1 MIDRRTP
8 KDLTNLE
15 PISRLAD
22 WHLEDKSLDLRD
34 QTLHN
39 RHGRPLGRIAE
50 MLVDVKQQ
58 RVAALRLD
66 DGFVVDIDDVDIRD
80 GRAMLM
86 TAGAPAP
93 ADGGDR
99 RPAPRDSDVHSM
111 DAGDVRITSR
121 SVSEASEQART
132 VSDTRVR
139 VERIDVD
146 RVEDSPPQRRQADGV
161 TIIPE
166 YEEILV
172 VRYRV
177 TGEVHVIEET
187 RAETRVREPL
197 RRTVVGVDRPP
208 PVNRG
213 R

>member
-1 MIDRRTP
+1 
-8 KDLTNLE
+8 
-15 PISRLAD
+15 
-22 WHLEDKSLDLRD
+22 
-34 QTLHN
+34 
-39 RHGRPLGRIAE
+39 

-66 DGFVVDIDDVDIRD
+66 DGFVVDIDEVDIQD

-86 TAGAPAP
+86 TAGAPADD
-93 ADGGDR
+93 ADR
-99 RPAPRDSDVHSM
+99 RAPPRRDDSQHMPLRSSERVGDEHAM

-121 SVSEASEQART
+121 SVSESSEQSRT

-187 RAETRVREPL
+187 RAETRVRDPL
-197 RRTVVGVDRPP
+197 KRTVVGVDRQPP
-208 PVNRG
+208 LNRDQ
-213 R
+213 

>member
-1 MIDRRTP
+1 MIDHRTSAR
-8 KDLTNLE
+8 DFGHLE
-15 PISRLAD
+15 PISRLPD
-22 WHLEDKSLDLRD
+22 WHLEDKAHDLRG

-39 RHGRPLGRIAE
+39 RNGRPLGRIAE

-58 RVAALRLD
+58 RVAALRLE
-66 DGFVVDIDDVDIRD
+66 DGFVVDVDDVDMRD
-80 GRAMLM
+80 GQPMLM

-93 ADGGDR
+93 PPPGGRGGDSH
-99 RPAPRDSDVHSM
+99 AL

-121 SVSEASEQART
+121 SEHQPAEQARS

-139 VERIDVD
+139 VERVAVD
-146 RVEDSPPQRRQADGV
+146 RVEGSPPERRHADGV

-187 RAETRVREPL
+187 RAETRPREPL
-197 RRTVVGVDRPP
+197 RRTVVGVDRQPP
-208 PVNRG
+208 LNRG